1 MLHHQLVQEPPAL
14 REEDYPPLHR
24 PRHPPPAPT
33 LSRGEAAG
41 SGRDAPGDDMLN
53 EPYQYVI

>member
-1 MLHHQLVQEPPAL
+1 MLHHQLVQESPAL
-14 REEDYPPLHR
+14 REGGYRPLHQQLR
-24 PRHPPPAPT
+24 PPPAPT

-41 SGRDAPGDDMLN
+41 SERDVPEGDMPN